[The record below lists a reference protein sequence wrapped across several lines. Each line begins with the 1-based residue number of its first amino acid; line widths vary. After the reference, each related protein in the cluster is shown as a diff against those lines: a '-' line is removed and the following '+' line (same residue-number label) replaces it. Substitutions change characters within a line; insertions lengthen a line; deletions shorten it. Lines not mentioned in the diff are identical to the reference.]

1 MPDNKT
7 TKKSLITRISE
18 GISSL
23 IRFVTY
29 DIWRVADNE
38 MSGLRR
44 SYIYVAKTVILAVR
58 GFRSENLQTRA
69 SALTYSTLLALV
81 PLLAVIVGIASG
93 FGFRDTVRK
102 GLYDFFPSQSFQID
116 KALNFAEN
124 YLSMAKGGLFIGVG
138 LVLLFYT
145 VISLISTIERTF
157 NNI

>member
-44 SYIYVAKTVILAVR
+44 SYIYVAKTVWPCAA
-58 GFRSENLQTRA
+58 SEARICRHAPQH
-69 SALTYSTLLALV
+69 
-81 PLLAVIVGIASG
+81 
-93 FGFRDTVRK
+93 
-102 GLYDFFPSQSFQID
+102 
-116 KALNFAEN
+116 
-124 YLSMAKGGLFIGVG
+124 
-138 LVLLFYT
+138 
-145 VISLISTIERTF
+145 
-157 NNI
+157 